1 MARNTLTWRNSWR
14 GMAVSTLTRSAAYV
28 RPEGGSGKSV
38 SDLWPTQVAP
48 ALTVSAP
55 LCQDTPSPPVQRGR
69 FPSGSDEPQMS
80 VSR

>member
-1 MARNTLTWRNSWR
+1 MCAPR
-14 GMAVSTLTRSAAYV
+14 GEA
-28 RPEGGSGKSV
+28 GSPYRTAGPPR
-38 SDLWPTQVAP
+38 WPA

-69 FPSGSDEPQMS
+69 FPSASDEPQMS